1 VWLVDDEASG
11 DIKVGDLVRV
21 KNDTDF
27 LFGHGIV
34 IKMLPCG
41 TKVLVRWFDD
51 WKDSVPIDEEEITSL
66 IILSES

>member
-1 VWLVDDEASG
+1 MRKPAADN
-11 DIKVGDLVRV
+11 IKVGDLVRV
-21 KNDTDF
+21 INDTDF

-51 WKDSVPIDEEEITSL
+51 WKDSVPIDEEKITTL
-66 IILSES
+66 VILSES